1 MLKRTNARI
10 SAVQSL
16 YQWHLTE
23 QDINLSEI
31 ELSDFILDQNK
42 PQGGID
48 KNYGEKILKGVLQN
62 KNRLDEQ
69 MKPFLDRSIND
80 LDPIEYAIL
89 RVGIFELLFCT
100 DTPYRVVLNE
110 ATELAKI
117 LGAEKSHRY
126 INAVLDKVAHQQNL
140 AEKQKNQQ
148 SKNEI
153 LLVNQNNSD
162 ITPYTQESTEKLA
175 PNTSPLPTP
184 PKFQRMPHN
193 KEKDSYITPNQ
204 DSLDEFSIIK
214 QFFTRNIYFRRDVT
228 LGIGDDCALV
238 TVPENYELALTIDTL
253 IEGVHFTKNTHPEAL
268 GHKALAVGLSDLA
281 AMGATPAWATLA
293 LTIPTLNTKWL
304 TQFSQGINNLLEKYK
319 VQLIGGDTTRGEIL
333 TITLQLHGFVPKGK
347 ALRRDKAQV
356 GDKVYITGTLGNA
369 GLALQARLGKVV
381 PTQEVLSYINRS
393 LDWPQP
399 RVLEALTL
407 RSLAHAAID
416 ISDGLIADL
425 EHILIASKVGATIN
439 VDSIPI
445 SDFIKTTVGN
455 DEALTIALTA
465 GDDYELC
472 IIAPDHAPIESVL
485 SEFDCPCTFIGV
497 IEENQGLHCC
507 RSDGTLFSPKSK
519 GYQHF

>member
-10 SAVQSL
+10 SAVQGL
-16 YQWHLTE
+16 YQWHLTD
-23 QDINLSEI
+23 QDINLNEV
-31 ELSDFILDQNK
+31 ELSDFILEQNK
-42 PQGGID
+42 SQGSID

-62 KNRLDEQ
+62 KNQLDEQ
-69 MKPFLDRSIND
+69 MRPFLDRSIDALN
-80 LDPIEYAIL
+80 PIEYAIL

-126 INAVLDKVAHQQNL
+126 INAVLDKVARQQNL

-153 LLVNQNNSD
+153 LLADQNNLN
-162 ITPYTQESTEKLA
+162 INPQIQESAEKLA
-175 PNTSPLPTP
+175 SSTPLPTP
-184 PKFQRMPHN
+184 KFQEIPHN
-193 KEKDSYITPNQ
+193 KEKDADPTSSNQ
-204 DSLDEFSIIK
+204 EPLDEFSIIK
-214 QFFTRNIYFRRDVT
+214 QFFTRNTYSRRDVT

-253 IEGVHFTKNTHPEAL
+253 IEGVHFTKSTHPEAL

-293 LTIPTLNTKWL
+293 LTIPTPNTKWL
-304 TQFSQGINNLLEKYK
+304 TQFSQGISNLLEKYK

-356 GDKVYITGTLGNA
+356 GDKIYITGTLGNA

-381 PTQEVLSYINRS
+381 PTQEVLSHINRS

-407 RSLAHAAID
+407 RPLAHAAID

-425 EHILIASKVGATIN
+425 EHILIASKVGAAIN

-445 SDFIKTTVGN
+445 SNFIKTTVGH

-472 IIAPDHAPIESVL
+472 IVAPDHAPIESVL

-497 IEENQGLHCC
+497 IEENQGLRCC
-507 RSDGTLFSPKSK
+507 RSDGTPFSPKSK